1 MTNYP
6 PIAYLTLLEILDSLN
21 YLLRKYSHSL
31 FAINFSHF
39 LCFSAQLVFGGWL
52 HSGGLGS
59 TMWPALFSINNLN
72 SKVGREHK
80 NCSVKSV

>member
-1 MTNYP
+1 MTSYP
-6 PIAYLTLLEILDSLN
+6 PIAYPTLLEIPDSSN
-21 YLLRKYSHSL
+21 HLLRKYSHSL
-31 FAINFSHF
+31 SAINFSHF
-39 LCFSAQLVFGGWL
+39 LYFFAQLVFGGCS

-59 TMWPALFSINNLN
+59 TMCPAPFSIKNLN

>member
-6 PIAYLTLLEILDSLN
+6 PIAYSTLLESPDSLN
-21 YLLRKYSHSL
+21 YLLRKYSH
-31 FAINFSHF
+31 F
-39 LCFSAQLVFGGWL
+39 LCFSTQLVFGGCS

-59 TMWPALFSINNLN
+59 TMWPALFSIKNLN
-72 SKVGREHK
+72 SKVDREHN

>member
-1 MTNYP
+1 MTSYP
-6 PIAYLTLLEILDSLN
+6 PIAYPMLLESLDSSTH
-21 YLLRKYSHSL
+21 LLRKYSHSL
-31 FAINFSHF
+31 SAINFSHF
-39 LCFSAQLVFGGWL
+39 LYFFTQLVFGGYS

-59 TMWPALFSINNLN
+59 MMWLAPFSIKNLN